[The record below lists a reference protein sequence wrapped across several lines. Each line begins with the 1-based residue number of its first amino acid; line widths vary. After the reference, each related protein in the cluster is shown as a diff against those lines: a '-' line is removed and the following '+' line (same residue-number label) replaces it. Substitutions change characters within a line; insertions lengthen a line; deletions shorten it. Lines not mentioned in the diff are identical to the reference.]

1 MKLDDLISIIFLFGV
16 LPVSILVSLYFI
28 HKNTIKERMK
38 LIDKGIDIS
47 IIKRKENPFQDV
59 LMWGLLAGGTGLGLL
74 IAYILLEKKVFTDD
88 MILGILAILF
98 GGVGLITYYFIR
110 KPADKK

>member
-1 MKLDDLISIIFLFGV
+1 MKEDDLISIIILFGI
-16 LPVSILVSLYFI
+16 LPVTIMLILFFI
-28 HKNTIKERMK
+28 HKAMHNERMK

-47 IIKRKENPFQDV
+47 TIKRKESPFQDV
-59 LMWGLLAGGTGLGLL
+59 LLWGMLAGGIGFGLL
-74 IAYILLEKKVFTDD
+74 IAYILLETNVFRDD

-98 GGVGLITYYFIR
+98 GGVGLMTFYFIR

>member
-1 MKLDDLISIIFLFGV
+1 MKVDDLISMIIVLGV
-16 LPVSILVSLYFI
+16 IPVSILVSLYFL

-47 IIKRKENPFQDV
+47 TIKRKESPFQDI
-59 LMWGLLAGGTGLGLL
+59 LMWGMLAGGTGFGLL
-74 IAYILLEKKVFTDD
+74 IAYILLETKVFKDD

-110 KPADKK
+110 KPADKN